1 MLILKILKNFLL
13 FLTTDS
19 TEFLKARVMTPLKNL
34 IHICCSIKSIE
45 LKESL
50 TALSEKDQK
59 FIYERIKDNQ
69 HLERLF
75 VSFLKVIRKY
85 DFLLKNFLNQHSLD
99 QLIMF
104 IKKILEQEI

>member
-1 MLILKILKNFLL
+1 
-13 FLTTDS
+13 
-19 TEFLKARVMTPLKNL
+19 MTPLKRPNPYTAAQL
-34 IHICCSIKSIE
+34 RAAE

-75 VSFLKVIRKY
+75 VSFLKVIREY
-85 DFLLKNFLNQHSLD
+85 DFLPQKLLKSTFTRSTDYVYQQNY
-99 QLIMF
+99 
-104 IKKILEQEI
+104 LEKETFKQEEN